1 MGYGACCRDWF
12 QQNLT
17 TKTPIIVFLY
27 KLSCNK
33 NEKFRAIKNYPNI
46 IPFSQHTR
54 IPEFE
59 KKYQIKLNPT
69 LYPFDER
76 LFHDYKLD
84 KKYDVGMTGAL
95 HGAKLYAKEAYLE
108 GEKNIRLKIVNK
120 LKNSTLKT
128 FIKISDV
135 SAEASRI
142 MNHVEYAKTINS
154 SKMWIATNA
163 DHGDLTPRYCEVI
176 ACKTLL
182 FCNEQPYDTFH
193 HIFKDGETCVFF
205 KNDLSDFIEKI
216 NYYLTHKEEYNK
228 IVNNA
233 YQLFHSNYTCK
244 KIVEKYL
251 KFAK

>member
-1 MGYGACCRDWF
+1 MKILYIEPNEGNKIYYHYNTLGIGLSQSNCNVHHVSSIQDHNFNKYDLIIMGYGACCRDWF

-76 LFHDYKLD
+76 IFYDYKLE

-95 HGAKLYAKEAYLE
+95 HGAKHYANEAFLE

-120 LKNSTLKT
+120 LKNSALKK
-128 FIKISDV
+128 FIKVNDNGPKV
-135 SAEASRI
+135 SRI
-142 MNHVEYAKTINS
+142 INHIDYAKN
-154 SKMWIATNA
+154 
-163 DHGDLTPRYCEVI
+163 
-176 ACKTLL
+176 
-182 FCNEQPYDTFH
+182 
-193 HIFKDGETCVFF
+193 
-205 KNDLSDFIEKI
+205 
-216 NYYLTHKEEYNK
+216 NK
-228 IVNNA
+228 
-233 YQLFHSNYTCK
+233 
-244 KIVEKYL
+244 
-251 KFAK
+251 